1 MNHINNEINECN
13 CNKESKYY
21 LLERTAA
28 KQWTEAFPIGNG
40 RLGGVVYG
48 GIHRE
53 QIQLNEDSC
62 WYGGAK
68 DNVNMAAQAALP
80 EIKNLLLQGHVNKAE
95 KLVLSQMTNIP
106 QYFAPY
112 QTLGNL
118 VFDFDMN
125 TACNEI
131 NHYCRELDLDNAL
144 VQVNYEVERLDKGGA
159 ATKATGEVQ
168 NDAIQYSRE
177 IFASAAD
184 QVLVIRMTTTDPSG
198 LTFMAKIDRR
208 PFNGEFINTDEEQA
222 IAMQGQLG
230 ADGVR
235 YAVVLRAAIEGGR
248 CQAVGNYLDI
258 RHASAVTIIVAAQTS
273 FRHDDPQAVAWQQ
286 AKQAAKVPYATLK
299 QRHLDDYKPLF
310 NRVTLDL
317 ETEEGGRTKPQKQ
330 IPRQQ
335 CLSTSQ
341 RLERYRQGAA
351 DNGLEALFYQ
361 YGRYLLLASSRPGT
375 LPANLQGIWN
385 DSFTPPWESDYHLN
399 INLQMNYWLAETG
412 NLAECHL
419 PLFDFIERL
428 VISGRQTARN
438 IYGARGFVAHTSS
451 NLWADTGIYGQY
463 VSANMWPMGGAWI
476 ALHMWEHYGYNGSL
490 SFLRERAY
498 PVLKEA
504 SLFFLDFLYEL
515 PSGKLVTVPSLSP
528 ENSYRSEQGEV
539 GALCYGPS
547 MDSQILYALFTA
559 CIHAGDLLQRDA
571 EGKLEQGIKED
582 IELLEQLQ
590 QARSKLPQPQI
601 GRHGQ
606 MMEWAV
612 DYDEVELGHRHISH
626 LFALHPGEQIIPH
639 RSPELGQAAKF
650 TLQRR
655 LAHGGGHTGWSQ
667 AWIANFWSRLDEGD
681 QAHLSLRNLLSKAV
695 HPNLFGDHPPFQ
707 IDANFG
713 GAAATQEM
721 LLQSHGNE
729 IRLLPA
735 LPPAWQQGYVTGLR
749 ARGGFTIDMVWQAG
763 KLQQAQITSTL
774 GNPCVLYSKVPL
786 AFSTGCTCSRNGE
799 HTDERWKDK
808 GCDIKH
814 DESSLEVA
822 VTQPAPHTYQLDI
835 PLGAT
840 VTIGI
845 A

>member
-1 MNHINNEINECN
+1 MNHISN
-13 CNKESKYY
+13 YF

-28 KQWTEAFPIGNG
+28 SKWTEAFPIGNG

-48 GIHRE
+48 GIQRE
-53 QIQLNEDSC
+53 QIQLNEDSI
-62 WYGGAK
+62 WYGGPR
-68 DNVNMAAQAALP
+68 DNDNRAAQAALP
-80 EIKNLLLQGHVNKAE
+80 EIKNLLLQGNVRKAE
-95 KLVLSQMTNIP
+95 KLVLKHMTNVP
-106 QYFAPY
+106 QYFHPY

-118 VFDFDMN
+118 LLDFD
-125 TACNEI
+125 TDIDVHAI
-131 NHYCRELDLDNAL
+131 HHYCRELDLDNAL
-144 VQVNYEVERLDKGGA
+144 VQVNYEVGR
-159 ATKATGEVQ
+159 Q
-168 NDAIQYSRE
+168 DAIQYSRE
-177 IFASAAD
+177 IFSSAAD
-184 QVLVIRMTTTDPSG
+184 QVLVIRMTSTAAAG
-198 LTFMAKIDRR
+198 LTFAAKFDRR
-208 PFNGEFINTDEEQA
+208 PFTGEMVQTDDGQA
-222 IAMQGQLG
+222 IAMKGQLG

-235 YAVVLRAAIEGGR
+235 YAVVLRAVVEGGQ
-248 CQAVGNYLDI
+248 CQTAGSYLDI
-258 RHASAVTIIVAAQTS
+258 RQARAVTLIVAAQTS
-273 FRHDDPQAVAWQQ
+273 FRCADAYAVAWQQ
-286 AKQAAKVPYATLK
+286 AKQAAQVPYETLK

-310 NRVTLDL
+310 TRVTLDL
-317 ETEEGGRTKPQKQ
+317 EAEEGRSTEPQLQ
-330 IPRQQ
+330 VPRQQ

-341 RLERYRQGAA
+341 RLEQYRQGAA

-428 VISGRQTARN
+428 VINGRQTARN

-451 NLWADTGIYGQY
+451 NLWADTGIYGEY

-476 ALHMWEHYGYNGSL
+476 ALHMWEHYCYNGSL

-504 SLFFLDFLYEL
+504 SLFFLDFLLEL
-515 PSGKLVTVPSLSP
+515 PSGQLVTVPSLSP

-559 CIHAGDLLQRDA
+559 CIRAGELLQLDEGYMEQVCQEDKDLLAQW
-571 EGKLEQGIKED
+571 KQV
-582 IELLEQLQ
+582 
-590 QARSKLPQPQI
+590 RSKLPQPQI

-606 MMEWAV
+606 IMEWAV
-612 DYDEVELGHRHISH
+612 DYEEVELGHRHISH

-639 RSPELGQAAKF
+639 RSPDLGQAAKF

-667 AWIANFWSRLDEGD
+667 AWIANFWSRLDEGE

-695 HPNLFGDHPPFQ
+695 HSNLFGDHPPFQ

-713 GAAATQEM
+713 GAAAMQEM
-721 LLQSHGNE
+721 LLQSHGDE

-735 LPPAWQQGYVTGLR
+735 LPLAWRQGHVTGLR
-749 ARGGFTIDMVWQAG
+749 ARGGFTVDMAWKEG

-774 GNPCVLYSKVPL
+774 GKPCVIYSTVPL
-786 AFSTGCTCSRNGE
+786 TFRSGKPSMA
-799 HTDERWKDK
+799 
-808 GCDIKH
+808 
-814 DESSLEVA
+814 VA

-840 VTIGI
+840 VI
-845 A
+845 ASLA

>member
-1 MNHINNEINECN
+1 MNHINN
-13 CNKESKYY
+13 YY

-28 KQWTEAFPIGNG
+28 SKWTEAFPIGNG

-48 GIHRE
+48 GIQRD
-53 QIQLNEDSC
+53 QIQLNEDSI
-62 WYGGAK
+62 WYGGAR
-68 DNVNMAAQAALP
+68 DNDNRAAQAALP
-80 EIKNLLLQGHVNKAE
+80 DIKNLLLQGNVRKAE
-95 KLVLSQMTNIP
+95 KLVLKHMTNVP
-106 QYFAPY
+106 QYFNPY

-118 VFDFDMN
+118 FLDFEPN
-125 TACNEI
+125 IEVHTI
-131 NHYCRELDLDNAL
+131 NQYCRKLDLDHAL
-144 VQVNYEVERLDKGGA
+144 VQVNYEVGRQDKEGRT
-159 ATKATGEVQ
+159 ATQATGEAQ
-168 NDAIQYSRE
+168 KEAIQYSRE
-177 IFASAAD
+177 IFSSAAD
-184 QVLVIRMTTTDPSG
+184 QVLVIRMTTTDEAG
-198 LTFMAKIDRR
+198 LTFAAKFDRR
-208 PFNGEFINTDEEQA
+208 PFTGEMVQTDDGQG

-235 YAVVLRAAIEGGR
+235 YAVVLQAVVEGGQ
-248 CQAVGNYLDI
+248 CQTAGNYVDI
-258 RHASAVTIIVAAQTS
+258 RQARAVTLIVAAQTS
-273 FRHDDPQAVAWQQ
+273 FRCADAYAVACQQAIQAV
-286 AKQAAKVPYATLK
+286 KVPYETLK

-317 ETEEGGRTKPQKQ
+317 EAEEGERTEPQQ
-330 IPRQQ
+330 QVPGQQ

-341 RLERYRQGAA
+341 RLERYRQGAT

-412 NLAECHL
+412 NLAECHM

-428 VISGRQTARN
+428 VINGRQTARN

-451 NLWADTGIYGQY
+451 NLWADTGIYGEY

-476 ALHMWEHYGYNGSL
+476 ALHMWEHYCYNGSL

-504 SLFFLDFLYEL
+504 ALFFLDFLLEL
-515 PSGKLVTVPSLSP
+515 PSGQLVTVPSLSP

-559 CIHAGDLLQRDA
+559 CIRAGELLQLDEEGHLKQGFHEDKDLLAQW
-571 EGKLEQGIKED
+571 
-582 IELLEQLQ
+582 Q
-590 QARSKLPQPQI
+590 QVRSKLPQPQI

-606 MMEWAV
+606 IMEWAV
-612 DYDEVELGHRHISH
+612 DYEEVELGHRHISH

-667 AWIANFWSRLDEGD
+667 AWIANFWSRLEEGD

-713 GAAATQEM
+713 GAAAMQEM
-721 LLQSHGNE
+721 LLQSHGDE

-735 LPPAWQQGYVTGLR
+735 LPLAWRQGHVTGLR
-749 ARGGFTIDMVWQAG
+749 ARGGFTIDMAWQAG
-763 KLQQAQITSTL
+763 KLQQAQITSAL
-774 GNPCVLYSKVPL
+774 GKPCVIYSTVPL
-786 AFSTGCTCSRNGE
+786 AFETGKPSMA
-799 HTDERWKDK
+799 
-808 GCDIKH
+808 
-814 DESSLEVA
+814 VA

-840 VTIGI
+840 VTVSL

>member
-1 MNHINNEINECN
+1 MNHISN
-13 CNKESKYY
+13 YY

-28 KQWTEAFPIGNG
+28 SKWTEAFPIGNG

-48 GIHRE
+48 GIQRE
-53 QIQLNEDSC
+53 QIQLNEDSI
-62 WYGGAK
+62 WYGGAR
-68 DNVNMAAQAALP
+68 DNDNSAAQAALP
-80 EIKNLLLQGHVNKAE
+80 EIKNLLLQGNVRKAE
-95 KLVLSQMTNIP
+95 KLVLKHMTNVP
-106 QYFAPY
+106 QYFHPY

-118 VFDFDMN
+118 FLDFD
-125 TACNEI
+125 TDIDVHAI
-131 NHYCRELDLDNAL
+131 HHYRRELDLDNAL
-144 VQVNYEVERLDKGGA
+144 VQVNYEVGR
-159 ATKATGEVQ
+159 Q
-168 NDAIQYSRE
+168 DAIQYSRE
-177 IFASAAD
+177 IFSSAAD
-184 QVLVIRMTTTDPSG
+184 QVLVIRMTTTDAAG
-198 LTFMAKIDRR
+198 LTFAAKFDRR
-208 PFNGEFINTDEEQA
+208 PFTGDIVQTDDGQG

-235 YAVVLRAAIEGGR
+235 YAVVLRAVVEGGQ
-248 CQAVGNYLDI
+248 CQTAGSYLDI
-258 RHASAVTIIVAAQTS
+258 RQARAVSLIVAAQTS
-273 FRHDDPQAVAWQQ
+273 FRCADAYAVACQQ
-286 AKQAAKVPYATLK
+286 AKQAAKVPYEILK

-317 ETEEGGRTKPQKQ
+317 EEGERTEPQHQ
-330 IPRQQ
+330 FPRQQ

-428 VISGRQTARN
+428 VINGRQTARN

-451 NLWADTGIYGQY
+451 NLWADTGIYGEY

-476 ALHMWEHYGYNGSL
+476 ALHMWEHYCYNGSL

-504 SLFFLDFLYEL
+504 SLFFLDFLLEL
-515 PSGKLVTVPSLSP
+515 PSGQLVTVPSLSP

-559 CIHAGDLLQRDA
+559 CIRAGELLQLDEGHMEQVCQEDKDLLAQW
-571 EGKLEQGIKED
+571 KQV
-582 IELLEQLQ
+582 
-590 QARSKLPQPQI
+590 RSKLPQPQI

-606 MMEWAV
+606 IMEWAV
-612 DYDEVELGHRHISH
+612 DYEEVELGHRHISH

-667 AWIANFWSRLDEGD
+667 AWIANFWSRLDEGE

-695 HPNLFGDHPPFQ
+695 HSNLFGDHPPFQ

-713 GAAATQEM
+713 GAAAMQEM
-721 LLQSHGNE
+721 LLQSHGDE

-735 LPPAWQQGYVTGLR
+735 LPLAWRQGHVTGLR
-749 ARGGFTIDMVWQAG
+749 ARGGFTVDMAWKEG

-774 GNPCVLYSKVPL
+774 GKPCVIYSTVPL
-786 AFSTGCTCSRNGE
+786 TFRTGKPSMA
-799 HTDERWKDK
+799 
-808 GCDIKH
+808 
-814 DESSLEVA
+814 VA
-822 VTQPAPHTYQLDI
+822 VTQPTPHTYQLDI

-840 VTIGI
+840 VI
-845 A
+845 ASLA

>member
-1 MNHINNEINECN
+1 MNHISN
-13 CNKESKYY
+13 YY

-28 KQWTEAFPIGNG
+28 SKWTEAFPIGNG

-48 GIHRE
+48 GIQRE
-53 QIQLNEDSC
+53 QIQLNEDSI
-62 WYGGAK
+62 WYGGAR
-68 DNVNMAAQAALP
+68 DNDNSAAQAALP
-80 EIKNLLLQGHVNKAE
+80 EIKNLLLQGNVRKAE
-95 KLVLSQMTNIP
+95 KLVLKHMTNVP
-106 QYFAPY
+106 QYFHPY

-118 VFDFDMN
+118 FLDFD
-125 TACNEI
+125 TDIDVHAI
-131 NHYCRELDLDNAL
+131 HHYCRELDLDNAL
-144 VQVNYEVERLDKGGA
+144 VQVNYEVGR
-159 ATKATGEVQ
+159 Q
-168 NDAIQYSRE
+168 DAIQYSRE
-177 IFASAAD
+177 IFSSAAD
-184 QVLVIRMTTTDPSG
+184 QVLVIRMTTTDAAG
-198 LTFMAKIDRR
+198 LTFAAKFDRR
-208 PFNGEFINTDEEQA
+208 PFTGDIVQTDDGQG

-235 YAVVLRAAIEGGR
+235 YAVVLRAVVEGGQ
-248 CQAVGNYLDI
+248 CQTAGSYLDI
-258 RHASAVTIIVAAQTS
+258 RQARAVTLIVAAQTS
-273 FRHDDPQAVAWQQ
+273 FRCADAYAVACQQ
-286 AKQAAKVPYATLK
+286 AKQAAKVPYETLK

-310 NRVTLDL
+310 NRVTLNL
-317 ETEEGGRTKPQKQ
+317 EEGERTEPQHQ
-330 IPRQQ
+330 FPRQQ

-428 VISGRQTARN
+428 VINGRQTARN

-451 NLWADTGIYGQY
+451 NLWADTGIYGEY

-476 ALHMWEHYGYNGSL
+476 ALHMWEHYCYNGSL

-504 SLFFLDFLYEL
+504 SLFFLDFLLEL
-515 PSGKLVTVPSLSP
+515 PSGQLVTVPSLSP

-559 CIHAGDLLQRDA
+559 CIRAGELLQLDEGHMEQVCQEDKDLLAQW
-571 EGKLEQGIKED
+571 KQV
-582 IELLEQLQ
+582 
-590 QARSKLPQPQI
+590 RSKLPLPQI

-606 MMEWAV
+606 IMEWAV
-612 DYDEVELGHRHISH
+612 DYEEVELGHRHISH

-667 AWIANFWSRLDEGD
+667 AWIANFWSRLDEGE

-695 HPNLFGDHPPFQ
+695 HSNLFGDHPPFQ

-713 GAAATQEM
+713 GAAAMQEM
-721 LLQSHGNE
+721 LLQSHGDE

-735 LPPAWQQGYVTGLR
+735 LPLAWRQGHVTGLR
-749 ARGGFTIDMVWQAG
+749 ARGGFIVDMAWKEG

-774 GNPCVLYSKVPL
+774 GKPCVIYSTVPL
-786 AFSTGCTCSRNGE
+786 TFRTGKPSMA
-799 HTDERWKDK
+799 
-808 GCDIKH
+808 
-814 DESSLEVA
+814 VA
-822 VTQPAPHTYQLDI
+822 VTQPTPHTYQLDI

-840 VTIGI
+840 VI
-845 A
+845 ASLA

>member
-1 MNHINNEINECN
+1 MNHINN
-13 CNKESKYY
+13 YY

-28 KQWTEAFPIGNG
+28 SKWTEAFPIGNG

-48 GIHRE
+48 GIQRE
-53 QIQLNEDSC
+53 QIQLNEDSI
-62 WYGGAK
+62 WYGGPR
-68 DNVNMAAQAALP
+68 DNDNRAAQAALP
-80 EIKNLLLQGHVNKAE
+80 EIKNLLLQGNVRKAE
-95 KLVLSQMTNIP
+95 KLVLKHMTNVP
-106 QYFAPY
+106 QYFHPY

-118 VFDFDMN
+118 FLDFEPNIDVHS
-125 TACNEI
+125 I
-131 NHYCRELDLDNAL
+131 HHYCRELDLDNAL
-144 VQVNYEVERLDKGGA
+144 VQVNYEVGR
-159 ATKATGEVQ
+159 Q
-168 NDAIQYSRE
+168 DAIQYSRE
-177 IFASAAD
+177 IFSSAAD
-184 QVLVIRMTTTDPSG
+184 QVLVIRMTTTDEAG
-198 LTFMAKIDRR
+198 LTFAAKFDRR
-208 PFNGEFINTDEEQA
+208 PFTGEMVQTDDRQA

-235 YAVVLRAAIEGGR
+235 YAVVLRAVVEGGQ
-248 CQAVGNYLDI
+248 CQTAGSYLDI
-258 RHASAVTIIVAAQTS
+258 RQARAVTLIVAAQTS
-273 FRHDDPQAVAWQQ
+273 FRCADAYAVAWQQ
-286 AKQAAKVPYATLK
+286 TKQAAKLPYEILK

-317 ETEEGGRTKPQKQ
+317 EAGEGERTEPQQKVT
-330 IPRQQ
+330 REQ

-412 NLAECHL
+412 NLAECHM

-428 VISGRQTARN
+428 VINGRQTARN

-451 NLWADTGIYGQY
+451 NLWADTGIYGEY
-463 VSANMWPMGGAWI
+463 VTANMWPMGGAWI
-476 ALHMWEHYGYNGSL
+476 ALHMWEHYCYNGSL

-504 SLFFLDFLYEL
+504 SLFFIDFLLEL
-515 PSGKLVTVPSLSP
+515 PSGQLVTVPSLSP

-559 CIHAGDLLQRDA
+559 CIRAGELLQLDV
-571 EGKLEQGIKED
+571 EGHMEQGVQED
-582 IELLEQLQ
+582 KHLLAQLQ
-590 QARSKLPQPQI
+590 QMRSKLPQPQI

-606 MMEWAV
+606 IMEWAV
-612 DYDEVELGHRHISH
+612 DYEEVELGHRHISH

-667 AWIANFWSRLDEGD
+667 AWIANFWSRLDEGE

-713 GAAATQEM
+713 GAAAMQEM
-721 LLQSHGNE
+721 LLQSHGDE

-735 LPPAWQQGYVTGLR
+735 LPLAWRQGHVTGLR
-749 ARGGFTIDMVWQAG
+749 ARGGFTVDMAWKEG

-774 GNPCVLYSKVPL
+774 GKPCVIYSTVPL
-786 AFSTGCTCSRNGE
+786 TFRTGRPSMA
-799 HTDERWKDK
+799 
-808 GCDIKH
+808 
-814 DESSLEVA
+814 VA

-840 VTIGI
+840 VIVSL

>member
-1 MNHINNEINECN
+1 MNHLRCERHICTRS
-13 CNKESKYY
+13 NKSGNY
-21 LLERTAA
+21 LLERSAA
-28 KQWTEAFPIGNG
+28 NKWTEAFPIGNG

-48 GIHRE
+48 GIQRE
-53 QIQLNEDSC
+53 QIQLNEDSI
-62 WYGGAK
+62 WYGGPR
-68 DNVNMAAQAALP
+68 DNDNRSAQAELP
-80 EIKNLLLQGHVNKAE
+80 NIKSLLLQGNVRKAE
-95 KLVLSQMTNIP
+95 KLVLKHMTNVP
-106 QYFAPY
+106 QYFNPY

-118 VFDFDMN
+118 FLDFD
-125 TACNEI
+125 TDNEA
-131 NHYCRELDLDNAL
+131 HTVKRYCRELNLDQGM
-144 VQVNYEVERLDKGGA
+144 VQVDYETGNEAKEGA
-159 ATKATGEVQ
+159 LPTKATDEGQ
-168 NDAIQYSRE
+168 QDDITYSRE

-184 QVLVIRMTTTDPSG
+184 QVLVIRMTTTAEAG
-198 LTFMAKIDRR
+198 LTFAAKLDRR
-208 PFNGEFINTDEEQA
+208 PFNGQVVQTADMQA

-235 YAVVLRAAIEGGR
+235 YAVVLRAVIEGGQ
-248 CQAVGNYLDI
+248 CQTAGNYMDI
-258 RHASAVTIIVAAQTS
+258 RQARAVTLIVAAQTS
-273 FRHDDPQAVAWQQ
+273 FRCVDAYAVAWQQ
-286 AKQAAKVPYATLK
+286 AKQAAKVSFDTLK
-299 QRHLDDYKPLF
+299 QRHLADYKPLF
-310 NRVTLDL
+310 NRVTLNL
-317 ETEEGGRTKPQKQ
+317 EAEEGAELEQPL
-330 IPRQQ
+330 PSAQ
-335 CLSTSQ
+335 CLSTSE
-341 RLERYRQGAA
+341 RLARYRQGAP

-385 DSFTPPWESDYHLN
+385 DSYTPPWESDYHLN

-412 NLAECHL
+412 NLAECHM

-428 VISGRQTARN
+428 VIKGRQTARN

-451 NLWADTGIYGQY
+451 NMWADTGIYGEY
-463 VSANMWPMGGAWI
+463 VSANMWPMGGAWL

-504 SLFFLDFLYEL
+504 SLFFLDFLLEL
-515 PSGKLVTVPSLSP
+515 PSGQLVTVPSLSP

-559 CIHAGDLLQRDA
+559 CIRASELLQQDV
-571 EGKLEQGIKED
+571 EGHTEQWLQEEK
-582 IELLEQLQ
+582 QLIQ
-590 QARSKLPQPQI
+590 QWQQVRSQLPQPQI

-606 MMEWAV
+606 IMEWAV
-612 DYDEVELGHRHISH
+612 DYEEVELGHRHISQ

-639 RSPELGQAAKF
+639 RSPDLGRAAKF

-655 LAHGGGHTGWSQ
+655 LANGGGHTGWSQ

-681 QAHLSLRNLLSKAV
+681 QAHQSLRRLLSKAV

-713 GAAATQEM
+713 GAAAIHEM
-721 LLQSHGNE
+721 LLQSHGDE

-735 LPPAWQQGYVTGLR
+735 LPHAWPRGKVTGLR
-749 ARGGFTIDMVWQAG
+749 ARGGFTIAITWEAG

-774 GNPCVLYSKVPL
+774 GKPCIIYSEIPL
-786 AFSTGCTCSRNGE
+786 AFSMNRTCRGDDE
-799 HTDERWKDK
+799 HNDDHMEEQVPDRCK
-808 GCDIKH
+808 GK
-814 DESSLEVA
+814 SSTTVD
-822 VTQPAPHTYQLDI
+822 VTKPTPHTYQLNI

-840 VTIGI
+840 VTVSL

>member
-1 MNHINNEINECN
+1 MNHISN
-13 CNKESKYY
+13 YY

-28 KQWTEAFPIGNG
+28 SKWTEAFPIGNG

-48 GIHRE
+48 GIQRE
-53 QIQLNEDSC
+53 QIQLNEDSI
-62 WYGGAK
+62 WYGGPR
-68 DNVNMAAQAALP
+68 DNDNRAAQAALP
-80 EIKNLLLQGHVNKAE
+80 EIKNLLLQGNVRKAE
-95 KLVLSQMTNIP
+95 KLVLKHMTNVP
-106 QYFAPY
+106 QYFHPY

-118 VFDFDMN
+118 FLDFD
-125 TACNEI
+125 TDIDVHAI
-131 NHYCRELDLDNAL
+131 HHYCRELDLDNAL
-144 VQVNYEVERLDKGGA
+144 VQVNYELGR
-159 ATKATGEVQ
+159 Q
-168 NDAIQYSRE
+168 DAIQYSRE
-177 IFASAAD
+177 IFSSAAD
-184 QVLVIRMTTTDPSG
+184 QVLVIRMTMTDAAG
-198 LTFMAKIDRR
+198 LTFAAKFDRR
-208 PFNGEFINTDEEQA
+208 PFTGEIVQTDDGQA
-222 IAMQGQLG
+222 IAMKGQLG

-235 YAVVLRAAIEGGR
+235 YAVVLRAEVEGGQ
-248 CQAVGNYLDI
+248 CQTAGSYLDI
-258 RHASAVTIIVAAQTS
+258 RQARAVTLIVAAQTS
-273 FRHDDPQAVAWQQ
+273 FRCADAYAVACQQ
-286 AKQAAKVPYATLK
+286 AKQAAKVPYETLK

-317 ETEEGGRTKPQKQ
+317 EAEERRSTEPQLQ
-330 IPRQQ
+330 VPRQQ

-428 VISGRQTARN
+428 VINGRQTARN

-451 NLWADTGIYGQY
+451 NLWADTGIYGEY

-476 ALHMWEHYGYNGSL
+476 ALHMWEHYCYNGSL

-504 SLFFLDFLYEL
+504 SLFFIDFLLEL
-515 PSGKLVTVPSLSP
+515 PSGQLVTVPSLSP

-559 CIHAGDLLQRDA
+559 CIRAGELLQLDEGHMEQGGQEDKDLLAQW
-571 EGKLEQGIKED
+571 KQV
-582 IELLEQLQ
+582 
-590 QARSKLPQPQI
+590 RSKLPQPQI

-606 MMEWAV
+606 IMEWAV
-612 DYDEVELGHRHISH
+612 DYEEVELGHRHISH

-639 RSPELGQAAKF
+639 RSPDLGQAAKF

-667 AWIANFWSRLDEGD
+667 AWIANFWSRLDEGE

-695 HPNLFGDHPPFQ
+695 HSNLFGDHPPFQ

-713 GAAATQEM
+713 GAAAMQEM
-721 LLQSHGNE
+721 LLQSHGDE

-735 LPPAWQQGYVTGLR
+735 LPHAWRQGYVIGLR
-749 ARGGFTIDMVWQAG
+749 ARGGFTVDMAWKEG

-774 GNPCVLYSKVPL
+774 GKPCVIYSTVPL
-786 AFSTGCTCSRNGE
+786 TFRSGKPSMA
-799 HTDERWKDK
+799 
-808 GCDIKH
+808 
-814 DESSLEVA
+814 VA

-840 VTIGI
+840 VIVSV

>member
-1 MNHINNEINECN
+1 MNHISN
-13 CNKESKYY
+13 YF

-28 KQWTEAFPIGNG
+28 SKWTEAFPIGNG

-48 GIHRE
+48 GIQRE
-53 QIQLNEDSC
+53 QIQLNEDSI
-62 WYGGAK
+62 WYGGPR
-68 DNVNMAAQAALP
+68 DNDNRAAQAALP
-80 EIKNLLLQGHVNKAE
+80 EIKNLLLQGNVRKAE
-95 KLVLSQMTNIP
+95 KLVLKHMTNVP
-106 QYFAPY
+106 QYFHPY

-118 VFDFDMN
+118 LLDFD
-125 TACNEI
+125 TDIDVHAI
-131 NHYCRELDLDNAL
+131 HHYCRELDLDNAL
-144 VQVNYEVERLDKGGA
+144 VQVNYEVGR
-159 ATKATGEVQ
+159 Q
-168 NDAIQYSRE
+168 DAIQYSRE
-177 IFASAAD
+177 IFSSAAD
-184 QVLVIRMTTTDPSG
+184 QVLVIRMTSTAAAG
-198 LTFMAKIDRR
+198 LTFAAKFDRR
-208 PFNGEFINTDEEQA
+208 PFTGEMVQTDDGQA
-222 IAMQGQLG
+222 IAMKGQLG

-235 YAVVLRAAIEGGR
+235 YAVVLRAVVEGGQ
-248 CQAVGNYLDI
+248 CQTAGSYLDI
-258 RHASAVTIIVAAQTS
+258 RQARAVTLIVAAQTS
-273 FRHDDPQAVAWQQ
+273 FRCADDYAVAWQQ
-286 AKQAAKVPYATLK
+286 AKQAAQVPYETLK

-310 NRVTLDL
+310 TRVTLDL
-317 ETEEGGRTKPQKQ
+317 EAEEGRSTEPQLQ
-330 IPRQQ
+330 VPRQQ

-341 RLERYRQGAA
+341 RLEQYRQGAA

-428 VISGRQTARN
+428 VINGRQTARN

-451 NLWADTGIYGQY
+451 NLWADTGIYGEY

-476 ALHMWEHYGYNGSL
+476 ALHMWEHYCYNGSL

-504 SLFFLDFLYEL
+504 SLFFLDFLLEL
-515 PSGKLVTVPSLSP
+515 PSGQLVTVPSLSP

-559 CIHAGDLLQRDA
+559 CIRAGELLQLDEGYMEQVCQEDKDLLAQW
-571 EGKLEQGIKED
+571 KQV
-582 IELLEQLQ
+582 
-590 QARSKLPQPQI
+590 RSKLPQPQI

-606 MMEWAV
+606 IMEWAV
-612 DYDEVELGHRHISH
+612 DYEEVELGHRHISH

-639 RSPELGQAAKF
+639 RSPDLGQAAKF

-667 AWIANFWSRLDEGD
+667 AWIANFWSRLDEGE

-695 HPNLFGDHPPFQ
+695 HSNLFGDHPPFQ

-713 GAAATQEM
+713 GAAAMQEM
-721 LLQSHGNE
+721 LLQSHGDE

-735 LPPAWQQGYVTGLR
+735 LPLAWRQGHVTGLR
-749 ARGGFTIDMVWQAG
+749 ARGGFTVDMAWKEG

-774 GNPCVLYSKVPL
+774 GKPCVIYSTVPL
-786 AFSTGCTCSRNGE
+786 TFRSGKPSMA
-799 HTDERWKDK
+799 
-808 GCDIKH
+808 
-814 DESSLEVA
+814 VA

-840 VTIGI
+840 VI
-845 A
+845 ASLA

>member
-1 MNHINNEINECN
+1 MNHISN
-13 CNKESKYY
+13 YY

-28 KQWTEAFPIGNG
+28 SKWTEAFPIGNG

-48 GIHRE
+48 GIQRE
-53 QIQLNEDSC
+53 QIQLNEDSI
-62 WYGGAK
+62 WYGGAR
-68 DNVNMAAQAALP
+68 DNDNRAAQAALP
-80 EIKNLLLQGHVNKAE
+80 EIKNLLLQGNVRKAE
-95 KLVLSQMTNIP
+95 KLVLKHMTNVP
-106 QYFAPY
+106 QYFNPY

-118 VFDFDMN
+118 FLDFDTN
-125 TACNEI
+125 IEVHAI

-144 VQVNYEVERLDKGGA
+144 VQVNYQVGRQDKEGRT

-168 NDAIQYSRE
+168 KDAIQYSRE
-177 IFASAAD
+177 IFSSAAD
-184 QVLVIRMTTTDPSG
+184 QVMVIRMTTTDAAG
-198 LTFMAKIDRR
+198 LTFAAKIDRR
-208 PFNGEFINTDEEQA
+208 PFTGESVQTDDRQA

-235 YAVVLRAAIEGGR
+235 YAVVLRAVVEGGQ
-248 CQAVGNYLDI
+248 CQTAGNYLDI
-258 RHASAVTIIVAAQTS
+258 RQASGVTLIVAAQTS
-273 FRHDDPQAVAWQQ
+273 FRCADAYAVAWQQ
-286 AKQAAKVPYATLK
+286 AKQAAKVPYETLK

-310 NRVTLDL
+310 HRVTLDL
-317 ETEEGGRTKPQKQ
+317 EAEEGRRTEPQQQ

-385 DSFTPPWESDYHLN
+385 DSYTPPWESDYHLN

-412 NLAECHL
+412 NLAECHM

-428 VISGRQTARN
+428 VINGRHTARN

-451 NLWADTGIYGQY
+451 NLWADTGIYGEY

-476 ALHMWEHYGYNGSL
+476 ALHMWEHYCYNGSL

-504 SLFFLDFLYEL
+504 SLFFLDFLLEL
-515 PSGKLVTVPSLSP
+515 PSGQLVTVPSLSP

-559 CIHAGDLLQRDA
+559 CIRAGELLQLDV
-571 EGKLEQGIKED
+571 EGHMEQGFQKD
-582 IELLEQLQ
+582 KHLLAQWQ
-590 QARSKLPQPQI
+590 QVRSKLPQPQI

-606 MMEWAV
+606 IMEWAV

-681 QAHLSLRNLLSKAV
+681 RAHLSLRNLLSKSV
-695 HPNLFGDHPPFQ
+695 HSNLFGDHPPFQ

-713 GAAATQEM
+713 GAAAMQEM
-721 LLQSHGNE
+721 LLQSHGDE

-735 LPPAWQQGYVTGLR
+735 LPLAWRQGHVTGLR
-749 ARGGFTIDMVWQAG
+749 ARGGFTIDMAWQAG

-774 GNPCVLYSKVPL
+774 GKPCVIYSTVPL
-786 AFSTGCTCSRNGE
+786 TFRTGKPSMA
-799 HTDERWKDK
+799 
-808 GCDIKH
+808 
-814 DESSLEVA
+814 VA
-822 VTQPAPHTYQLDI
+822 VTQPAPHMYQLDI

-840 VTIGI
+840 VTVSL